1 MFRDKLEEDLG
12 AIFKMPVN
20 RDLGQSRNAC
30 ELYYHFSSE
39 IDVTVSPGSHIL
51 FTGSIMAETIFY
63 NDTQCYGVMTSLC
76 HDYES
81 HYTRSDLR
89 SSMKAEI
96 PISATE
102 SRITIGKELAFEY
115 KIEYDKVRETIKSID
130 WSE

>member
-39 IDVTVSPGSHIL
+39 ISVTVSPQNTML
-51 FTGSIMAETIFY
+51 FTGSIMVETIFA
-63 NDTQCYGVMTSLC
+63 NDTECYGVLTACC
-76 HDYES
+76 HEYQNMHS
-81 HYTRSDLR
+81 QSDLR

-96 PISATE
+96 PVSANE
-102 SRITIGKELAFEY
+102 SRITIGKELDFSY